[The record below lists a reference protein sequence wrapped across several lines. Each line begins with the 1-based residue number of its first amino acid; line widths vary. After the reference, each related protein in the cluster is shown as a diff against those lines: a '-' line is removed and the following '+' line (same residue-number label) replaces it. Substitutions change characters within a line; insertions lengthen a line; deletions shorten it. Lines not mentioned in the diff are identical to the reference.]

1 MMAMGCTVDEAKD
14 AAVDTRIGSFVE
26 SVGAVA
32 ITLPEGISLE
42 DYMAAR
48 LLVAYVEEASRG

>member
-1 MMAMGCTVDEAKD
+1 MMGMGCMVDDVKD
-14 AAVDTRIGSFVE
+14 AAVNDRIGSFVD

-32 ITLPEGISLE
+32 ITLPESISLE

-48 LLVAYVEEASRG
+48 LLVDLVEEASRA